1 MAASQLRSHVLE
13 VHKMADYR
21 YQCDRCHK
29 RFDKRA
35 VIRNHY
41 RDNNSI
47 YDDKKVKNKN
57 SFSIKILQFLSFF
70 IDEKK

>member
-47 YDDKKVKNKN
+47 YVLYMTKK
-57 SFSIKILQFLSFF
+57 
-70 IDEKK
+70 